1 MRTLTTPFPLTK
13 RLDNIEMATTTTISK
28 LDNIQIMTTTISR
41 TRSSSSSISS
51 SSRYYTILGRYML
64 TVGVFW
70 LSLVAVMATYFTM
83 GPSSTIATTLS
94 TLETMNDTL
103 ILDTETI
110 QSLLEEDD
118 EEDRILQATE
128 AMRQEIRALNRWT
141 HSKYRHKRP

>member
-41 TRSSSSSISS
+41 TRSSGS
-51 SSRYYTILGRYML
+51 SSRYYTTILGRYML

-118 EEDRILQATE
+118 EEDRILQATK

-141 HSKYRHKRP
+141 NSKYRHKRP